1 MRCIKNNRIFIDTN
15 ILIYAYSHTEIEKK
29 ERITLLLKRES
40 LFMSTQVVN
49 EFVWI
54 MSRKFNVDMGYL
66 KTISN
71 NLFDIYEVSLIT
83 KSTIDKA
90 IDISLKLKFSH
101 WDSLI
106 VASAIE
112 SNCDLLY
119 TEDLQ
124 HGQVIEDRLT
134 ALNPFR

>member
-29 ERITLLLKRES
+29 ERIISLLKRES

-54 MSRKFNVDMGYL
+54 MSRKFNVDLGSL

-90 IDISLKLKFSH
+90 IDIS
-101 WDSLI
+101 I
-106 VASAIE
+106 
-112 SNCDLLY
+112 
-119 TEDLQ
+119 
-124 HGQVIEDRLT
+124 RLCHKIGDEKKRDC
-134 ALNPFR
+134 P

>member
-1 MRCIKNNRIFIDTN
+1 
-15 ILIYAYSHTEIEKK
+15 
-29 ERITLLLKRES
+29 
-40 LFMSTQVVN
+40 MSTQVVN

>member
-1 MRCIKNNRIFIDTN
+1 MRYIKNNRIFIDTN